1 MKIKENTEPASGRRS
16 LRHPVVG
23 RLYIARVLVFLAGL
37 ALAASAVVPISSLI
51 AHGLVFADAP
61 APPSIAIN
69 TSGVEPRQLED
80 TTTQSVS
87 RVYAK
92 AWIDLDHALS
102 NNDASALNA
111 AFVGFARERYANQIA
126 DQLKAGMSLHLTA
139 RAHNASATF
148 YGIEGSS
155 LEVRD
160 NVQLER
166 QILDRGKVIS
176 TETKTV
182 TFVAILTVVDDSWKV
197 RVLEEAQ
204 E

>member
-1 MKIKENTEPASGRRS
+1 MRMEEKVAPASCRWYRR
-16 LRHPVVG
+16 P
-23 RLYIARVLVFLAGL
+23 YIARALVFLTGL
-37 ALAASAVVPISSLI
+37 ALAISGIVPISSLI
-51 AHGLVFADAP
+51 AHGLVFADAS
-61 APPSIAIN
+61 APPAITIN
-69 TSGVEPRQLED
+69 TSAVEPRQLED

-87 RVYAK
+87 RAYAK
-92 AWIDLDHALS
+92 AWADLDRALS

-111 AFVGFARERYANQIA
+111 GFVGFARERYANQID

-166 QILDRGKVIS
+166 QILDGGKVIS

-182 TFVAILTVVDDSWKV
+182 PFVAILTVVDDGWKV
-197 RVLEEAQ
+197 RVLEQAQ
-204 E
+204 D